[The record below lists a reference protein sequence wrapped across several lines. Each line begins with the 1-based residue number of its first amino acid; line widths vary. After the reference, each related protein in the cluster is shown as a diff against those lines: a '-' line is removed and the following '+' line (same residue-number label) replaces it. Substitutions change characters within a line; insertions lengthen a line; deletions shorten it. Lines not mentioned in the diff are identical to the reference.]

1 MMANSIKK
9 LPFPDFLCVTPCEI
23 RLDEPDISEDG
34 EPKAHAPI
42 KAFCIYSERRK
53 RLYDKDGKYTE
64 LVGKVIVKG
73 DIAPKMREI
82 SSGTITIH
90 EREMA
95 IYSGI
100 RAKNPDGTVNHM
112 EFELK

>member
-1 MMANSIKK
+1 MASSIKK
-9 LPFPDFLCVTPCEI
+9 LPFPDFLCVTPCVI
-23 RLDEPDISEDG
+23 KLDKPSLSEDG
-34 EPKAHAPI
+34 EPMTTAPI
-42 KAFCIYSERRK
+42 KTLCIYSECRK

-73 DIAPKMREI
+73 DIAPKMLEI
-82 SSGTITIH
+82 SSGTITI
-90 EREMA
+90 RDRVMT

-100 RAKNPDGTVNHM
+100 RAKNPDGTVNHT

>member
-1 MMANSIKK
+1 MANSTKK

-23 RLDEPDISEDG
+23 KLNEPHISEDG
-34 EPKAHAPI
+34 EPMTAAAI
-42 KAFCIYSERRK
+42 KTSCIYSERRK

-82 SSGTITIH
+82 SSGTVAVRG
-90 EREMA
+90 REMT

-100 RAKNPDGTVNHM
+100 RAKNPDGTVNHT

>member
-1 MMANSIKK
+1 MASSIKK
-9 LPFPDFLCVTPCEI
+9 LPFPDFLCVTPCVI
-23 RLDEPDISEDG
+23 KLDKPSLSEDG
-34 EPKAHAPI
+34 EPMTGAPI
-42 KAFCIYSERRK
+42 KTLCIYSERRK

-82 SSGTITIH
+82 SSGTITVRDCEMTIH
-90 EREMA
+90 
-95 IYSGI
+95 SGI
-100 RAKNPDGTVNHM
+100 RAKNPDGTVNHT

>member
-1 MMANSIKK
+1 MANSIKK

-23 RLDEPDISEDG
+23 KLDEPHINEEG
-34 EPKAHAPI
+34 EPMTAATI
-42 KAFCIYSERRK
+42 KTSCIYSERRK

-64 LVGKVIVKG
+64 LVGKVIIKG

-90 EREMA
+90 KREMT

-100 RAKNPDGTVNHM
+100 RAKNPDGTVNHT

>member
-23 RLDEPDISEDG
+23 KLDEPHISEEG
-34 EPKAHAPI
+34 EPMTAATI
-42 KAFCIYSERRK
+42 KTSCIYSERRK

-64 LVGKVIVKG
+64 LVGKVIIKG

-90 EREMA
+90 KREMT

-100 RAKNPDGTVNHM
+100 RAKNPDGTVNHT

>member
-23 RLDEPDISEDG
+23 KLDEPHISEEG
-34 EPKAHAPI
+34 EPMTAATI
-42 KAFCIYSERRK
+42 KTSCIYSERRK

-82 SSGTITIH
+82 SSGTVTVRG
-90 EREMA
+90 REMA

-100 RAKNPDGTVNHM
+100 RAKNPDGTVNHT

>member
-1 MMANSIKK
+1 MANSIKK

-23 RLDEPDISEDG
+23 KLDEPHISEEG
-34 EPKAHAPI
+34 EPMTAATI
-42 KAFCIYSERRK
+42 KTSCIYSERRK

-64 LVGKVIVKG
+64 LVGKVIIKG

-90 EREMA
+90 KREMT

-100 RAKNPDGTVNHM
+100 RAKNPDGTVNHT